1 MPMMIARKNECR
13 TEVVLQDDQKER
25 RRRPHGD
32 LQQQVHVG
40 LFGPVINLHI
50 VFGDDPRQHDDER
63 NFHDFGR
70 LKSDP
75 TEAEPTFCPLEI
87 VSIAVIED
95 QDQEQK
101 QDAGPI
107 CGSGQLSKV
116 VQNRNASRWRR
127 R

>member
-1 MPMMIARKNECR
+1 MTKRSGGADHMAIFSSR
-13 TEVVLQDDQKER
+13 
-25 RRRPHGD
+25 
-32 LQQQVHVG
+32 
-40 LFGPVINLHI
+40 FINLHI
-50 VFGDDPRQHDDER
+50 VLGDDPRQHDDER

-70 LKSDP
+70 LKSDT

-107 CGSGQLSKV
+107 CDRGNFPKLFGIEMHHDGGGDDADTIPDDLHDGRTDVTIRLQDG
-116 VQNRNASRWRR
+116 R
-127 R
+127 